1 MRRFLVLICFLFLGV
16 GYSLLCMHDYYYSKL
31 FIVDPKSV
39 AFFALRKVPEA
50 RPFILIFLSTIY
62 WLRVVYCLETSLN
75 LWLLDID
82 KGWVL
87 NLGSIQQNDDPKS
100 SFRGPGGPCPF
111 GQTFY
116 FNTNNFREGTVK
128 AQNFLPIYFSGPGP
142 RPCVSTGS
150 SMEISK

>member
-1 MRRFLVLICFLFLGV
+1 MISSLDLLSFSRCWLFFTLHAWLLLLQIVHCWPKKCSFLCFEKSSRGATFHIDFFKHH
-16 GYSLLCMHDYYYSKL
+16 LL
-31 FIVDPKSV
+31 
-39 AFFALRKVPEA
+39 
-50 RPFILIFLSTIY
+50 T
-62 WLRVVYCLETSLN
+62 LRVVYCLETSLN

-100 SFRGPGGPCPF
+100 FFRGPGGPCPF

-116 FNTNNFREGTVK
+116 FNTNNFRKGTVK